1 MKALSSPAFL
11 APRVLRRAGTLLVA
25 IGAAAVAAC
34 DDPYA
39 PEGFRVV
46 GALDLGKQVQMPDT
60 MTAGVPSEI
69 VFWTHGRC
77 ITGGETEVDIA
88 GRSALVIP
96 YDYLG
101 GAEAVGCGILLTH
114 WFEHKAEVV
123 FDDPG
128 TAEIT
133 ISYSSDGVY
142 LRRYGYKVYTVE
154 VVR

>member
-1 MKALSSPAFL
+1 MKAPSSPDFL
-11 APRVLRRAGTLLVA
+11 APRVLRRTGALLLA

-39 PEGFRVV
+39 PEGLRVV
-46 GALDLGKQVQMPDT
+46 GAWGGPVPVPDT

-69 VFWTHGRC
+69 VFRTQGRC
-77 ITGGETEVDIA
+77 MSGGETEVDIA

-96 YDYLG
+96 YDYVG
-101 GAEAVGCGILLTH
+101 GAEALGCGILLLH
-114 WFEHKAEVV
+114 RFEHRADLV

-133 ISYSSDGVY
+133 IAYSSDGRH